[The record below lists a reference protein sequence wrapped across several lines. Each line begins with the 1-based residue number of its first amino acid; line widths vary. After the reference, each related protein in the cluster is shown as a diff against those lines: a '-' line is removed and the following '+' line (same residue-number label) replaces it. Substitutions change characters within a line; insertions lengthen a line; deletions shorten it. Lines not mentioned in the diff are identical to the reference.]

1 MKFKRKEIKIVL
13 SEEATE
19 EYNELNR
26 IVGEELQRGI
36 TSSVNQSIFRS
47 IERVKKWLKDNPF
60 TGEQV
65 QKSIIPQG
73 YINKYGITNLWRI
86 DLSDYWRLI
95 YTIQSNEVEIIDF
108 VLNIVDHQKYDKIFG
123 YKGK

>member
-1 MKFKRKEIKIVL
+1 MKFKGKEIKVIL

-26 IVGEELQRGI
+26 LVSDEHQKGI

-47 IERVKKWLKDNPF
+47 IERVKGWLKDNPF
-60 TGEQV
+60 AGEQV
-65 QKSIIPQG
+65 QKSLIP
-73 YINKYGITNLWRI
+73 KYYTDKYEITNLWRI

-95 YTIQSNEVEIIDF
+95 YTIQSNEIEIIDF
-108 VLNIVDHQKYDKIFG
+108 VLNIVDHKKYDKLFG
-123 YKGK
+123 YKK

>member
-1 MKFKRKEIKIVL
+1 MKFKGKEVKVVL

-26 IVGEELQRGI
+26 IVGDELQRGV
-36 TSSVNQSIFRS
+36 TSSVHQSIFRS
-47 IERVKKWLKDNPF
+47 VERVKGWLKENPF
-60 TGEQV
+60 AGEQV
-65 QKSIIPQG
+65 QKSLIPH
-73 YINKYGITNLWRI
+73 YYLNKYGVTNLWRI
-86 DLSDYWRLI
+86 GLSDYWRLI

>member
-1 MKFKRKEIKIVL
+1 MKFKRKDIKVVL

-26 IVGEELQRGI
+26 IVGDELQRGV
-36 TSSVNQSIFRS
+36 TSSVHQSIFRS
-47 IERVKKWLKDNPF
+47 VERVKGWLKENPF
-60 TGEQV
+60 AGEQV
-65 QKSIIPQG
+65 QKNLIPE
-73 YINKYGITNLWRI
+73 YYLKTYGITNLWRI
-86 DLSDYWRLI
+86 DLSDYWRLV

-108 VLNIVDHQKYDKIFG
+108 VLNIVDHKKYDKIFG

>member
-1 MKFKRKEIKIVL
+1 MKFKGKEIKVVL

-26 IVGEELQRGI
+26 IVGDELQRGI
-36 TSSVNQSIFRS
+36 TSSVHQSIFRS
-47 IERVKKWLKDNPF
+47 VERVKGWLKENPF
-60 TGEQV
+60 AGEQV
-65 QKSIIPQG
+65 QKSLIPD
-73 YINKYGITNLWRI
+73 YYLKTYGITNLWRI
-86 DLSDYWRLI
+86 DLSDYWRLV

-108 VLNIVDHQKYDKIFG
+108 VLNIVDHKKYDKIFG

>member
-1 MKFKRKEIKIVL
+1 MKFKGKEIKVVL

-19 EYNELNR
+19 EYDELNR
-26 IVGEELQRGI
+26 IVSEELQRGI

-47 IERVKKWLKDNPF
+47 IERVKGWLKDNPF
-60 TGEQV
+60 AGEQV
-65 QKSIIPQG
+65 QKSKIPQ
-73 YINKYGITNLWRI
+73 YYLNKYDATNLWRI

-95 YTIQSNEVEIIDF
+95 YTIQSSEVEIIDF
-108 VLNIVDHQKYDKIFG
+108 VLNIINHKKYNKIFG

>member
-1 MKFKRKEIKIVL
+1 MKFKGKEIKVVL
-13 SEEATE
+13 SDEATE

-26 IVGEELQRGI
+26 IVGDELQRGV
-36 TSSVNQSIFRS
+36 TSSVHQSIFRS
-47 IERVKKWLKDNPF
+47 VERVKGWLKENPF
-60 TGEQV
+60 AGEQV
-65 QKSIIPQG
+65 QKSLIPQ
-73 YINKYGITNLWRI
+73 YYLNKYGVTNLWRI

-108 VLNIVDHQKYDKIFG
+108 VLNIVDHKKYDKIFG

>member
-1 MKFKRKEIKIVL
+1 MKFKGKEIKVVL

-26 IVGEELQRGI
+26 IVGDELQRGI
-36 TSSVNQSIFRS
+36 TSSVHQSIFRS
-47 IERVKKWLKDNPF
+47 VERVKGWLKENPF
-60 TGEQV
+60 AGEQV
-65 QKSIIPQG
+65 QKSLIPEYYQ
-73 YINKYGITNLWRI
+73 NKYEITNLWRI
-86 DLSDYWRLI
+86 NLSDYWRLI

-108 VLNIVDHQKYDKIFG
+108 VLSIVDHKKYDKIFG

>member
-1 MKFKRKEIKIVL
+1 MKFKGKEIKVVL
-13 SEEATE
+13 SEEATK

-26 IVGEELQRGI
+26 IVGDELQRGV
-36 TSSVNQSIFRS
+36 TSSVHQSILRS
-47 IERVKKWLKDNPF
+47 VQRVKGWLKENPF
-60 TGEQV
+60 AGEQV
-65 QKSIIPQG
+65 QKSLIPQY
-73 YINKYGITNLWRI
+73 YINKYCVTNLWRI

-108 VLNIVDHQKYDKIFG
+108 VLNIVDHKKYDKIFG

>member
-1 MKFKRKEIKIVL
+1 MRFKGKEIKVVL

-26 IVGEELQRGI
+26 IVGSELQRGV
-36 TSSVNQSIFRS
+36 TSSVHQSILRS
-47 IERVKKWLKDNPF
+47 VERVKKWLKENPF
-60 TGEQV
+60 AGEQV
-65 QKSIIPQG
+65 QKSIIPQY
-73 YINKYGITNLWRI
+73 YINKYGVSNLWRI
-86 DLSDYWRLI
+86 ELSDYWRLI

-108 VLNIVDHQKYDKIFG
+108 VLNIVDHKKYDKIFG

>member
-1 MKFKRKEIKIVL
+1 MKFKGKEIKVVL
-13 SEEATE
+13 SEEAAE

-26 IVGEELQRGI
+26 IVGEELQKGVA
-36 TSSVNQSIFRS
+36 SSVNQSIFRS
-47 IERVKKWLKDNPF
+47 IERVKGRLKDNPF
-60 TGEQV
+60 AGEQV
-65 QKSIIPQG
+65 QKDLIPHY
-73 YINKYGITNLWRI
+73 YINKYDATNLWRI

-108 VLNIVDHQKYDKIFG
+108 VLNIVNHKKYNKIFG

>member
-1 MKFKRKEIKIVL
+1 MKFKGKDIKVVL

-26 IVGEELQRGI
+26 IVGDELQRGV
-36 TSSVNQSIFRS
+36 TSSVHQSIFRS
-47 IERVKKWLKDNPF
+47 VERVKGWLKENPF
-60 TGEQV
+60 AGEQV
-65 QKSIIPQG
+65 QKSLIPN
-73 YINKYGITNLWRI
+73 YYLKKYGITNLWRI
-86 DLSDYWRLI
+86 DLSDYWRLV

-108 VLNIVDHQKYDKIFG
+108 VLNIVDHKKYDKIFG